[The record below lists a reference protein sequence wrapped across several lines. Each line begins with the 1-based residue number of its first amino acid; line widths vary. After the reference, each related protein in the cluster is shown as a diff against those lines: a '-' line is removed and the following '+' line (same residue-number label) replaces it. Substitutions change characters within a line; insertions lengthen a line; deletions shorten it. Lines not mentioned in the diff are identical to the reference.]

1 MSHPETMI
9 TPYCISAGS
18 SCEQKK
24 VEMCLLCGWS
34 VGGKT
39 LWPGYES
46 PVPPAVGPK
55 GQADLEL
62 WDWAR

>member
-1 MSHPETMI
+1 MSHPETVI

-34 VGGKT
+34 VGGKA

-46 PVPPAVGPK
+46 PVPPTAGPK